1 MKNPLL
7 IFPPFSSH
15 KSEIDLI
22 EDKIKHVTDE
32 FVIATSAWPLADAMF
47 NVGMEYGRYLAQNGM
62 ELKTPKFF
70 ACFYKAYEAWEEASE
85 ARTTIG
91 NSLKELF
98 RYAIGLELR
107 HKGVW
112 RVHTPLSGPA
122 PSFGNT
128 VETYLTLKS
137 VNFVHDTSGNFRWI
151 LHLESDE
158 ENYLGD
164 FVTANFQVCIAN
176 PDKQDILILNATDWN
191 SFCDKHVS
199 IKFESDEF
207 FQEETDTRLA
217 AQWMEGFVVM
227 AKLRVP

>member
-1 MKNPLL
+1 MKNSLL
-7 IFPPFSSH
+7 IFPLPSSH

-32 FVIATSAWPLADAMF
+32 FGIATSAWPLADAMF

-62 ELKTPKFF
+62 ELKPPKFF
-70 ACFYKAYEAWEEASE
+70 ADFYEAYEAWEEASE
-85 ARTTIG
+85 ADTAIG

-98 RYAIGLELR
+98 RYAIGLELQN
-107 HKGVW
+107 KGEW

-137 VNFVHDTSGNFRWI
+137 VNFVHDSGGNFRWI

-164 FVTANFQVCIAN
+164 FVTANFHACITN
-176 PDKQDILILNATDWN
+176 PDKQNTLILNATDWN
-191 SFCDKHVS
+191 SFCDKYVS
-199 IKFESDEF
+199 IEFESDDF
-207 FQEETDTRLA
+207 FQEDIDARLA
-217 AQWMEGFVVM
+217 AQWMEGYVVM
-227 AKLRVP
+227 AKLRIP